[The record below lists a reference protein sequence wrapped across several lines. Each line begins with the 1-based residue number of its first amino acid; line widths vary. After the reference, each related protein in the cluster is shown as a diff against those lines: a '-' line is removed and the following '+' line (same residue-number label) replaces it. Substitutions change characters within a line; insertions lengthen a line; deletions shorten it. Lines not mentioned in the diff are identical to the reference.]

1 MLYAGPMAS
10 ATIGRMM
17 NIRDLQYLTVLADEL
32 SFSRAA
38 DRLNISQP
46 TLSQTVRKLER
57 MVGGTLVERTTRRS
71 RLTVAGQTLVD
82 GSRQLLADLVR
93 LEEATRDAA
102 AGRTAALRIGAVN
115 PAMRLLMPRILSSVR
130 AELPDVRMTL
140 HPMNSHAQLRQL
152 IDGQL
157 DAGILRSPS
166 APPGLAMETLME
178 EPLYAA
184 VASSHRLATRGLS
197 ALTEL
202 DDEDFVMAPRDRNP
216 VFYDELLRLITE
228 NHCSPERII
237 EADDMWAQL
246 AMVGAGVGVAV
257 LPLLFVD
264 PTREDIAFLPLD
276 KNLGLG
282 LPLTLVYA
290 PNSPTA
296 ALTAVRRAARS
307 AAEHILIANS
317 GM

>member
-1 MLYAGPMAS
+1 
-10 ATIGRMM
+10 MM

-57 MVGGTLVERTTRRS
+57 HIGGPLVERTTRRS
-71 RLTVAGQTLVD
+71 RLTPAGETLVE
-82 GSRQLLADLVR
+82 GSRQLLADLLR
-93 LEEATRDAA
+93 LEQVTRDAA

-130 AELPDVRMTL
+130 AEVPDVRMTL

-157 DAGILRSPS
+157 EAGILRSRSTPT
-166 APPGLAMETLME
+166 GLAVDTLMD

-184 VASSHRLATRGLS
+184 VASSHPLATRGLAS
-197 ALTEL
+197 IAEL
-202 DDEDFVMAPRDRNP
+202 NDEDFIMAPRDRNP
-216 VFYDELLRLITE
+216 VFYDELLRLVTD
-228 NHCSPERII
+228 NQCSPRRIV

-246 AMVGAGVGVAV
+246 AMVGAGAGVAV

-264 PTREDIAFLPLD
+264 HTRDDIVFLPLD
-276 KNLGLG
+276 RKLGLG
-282 LPLTLVYA
+282 LPLVLVYA
-290 PNSPTA
+290 PNSPSA
-296 ALTAVRRAARS
+296 ALTAVRRAAR
-307 AAEHILIANS
+307 AEAEHLLEAHSQQSTEPQAPRQIP
-317 GM
+317 